1 MRGCLAVTLIVI
13 AHAVHAQSLP
23 TFVTMPMLAIGDT
36 LTDPHFR
43 FERLTDARRLADG
56 RIVAAICPQ
65 TEIRTF
71 DSSGRFL
78 ASLSLHDDPRAQ
90 RSLVRLIPA
99 GGDTIGVVEAL
110 FNSRLTLVGP
120 DLKVVRTIPLPNT
133 DTSRMGRT
141 GASRLDVIGRFA
153 DGSFVGR
160 FGGPVIRGAGR
171 HRRQLHFY
179 RFGPDGTLRDSLI
192 VAGPDAF
199 HLETM
204 RGSAGVRMHRTTSV
218 AVLPDRLV
226 IGDQANA
233 FLLEHGMDLKPT
245 RRVATATKPM
255 PITDSVKAAWTRVAV
270 DRAMT
275 PTNGILAAFGDIYP
289 DSTPAFRDLV
299 TGSDGRVWVQDPLG
313 ADFYPLIWTAYR
325 GGRAVA
331 RAELPPRF
339 YPTQFGPDWVLGLAY
354 DTTTIDRIQLLKLAA
369 GPLPNARLTPKAAA
383 PANRVRCGAW
393 VSR

>member
-133 DTSRMGRT
+133 DTSRMG
-141 GASRLDVIGRFA
+141 
-153 DGSFVGR
+153 
-160 FGGPVIRGAGR
+160 
-171 HRRQLHFY
+171 
-179 RFGPDGTLRDSLI
+179 
-192 VAGPDAF
+192 
-199 HLETM
+199 
-204 RGSAGVRMHRTTSV
+204 
-218 AVLPDRLV
+218 
-226 IGDQANA
+226 
-233 FLLEHGMDLKPT
+233 
-245 RRVATATKPM
+245 
-255 PITDSVKAAWTRVAV
+255 
-270 DRAMT
+270 
-275 PTNGILAAFGDIYP
+275 
-289 DSTPAFRDLV
+289 
-299 TGSDGRVWVQDPLG
+299 
-313 ADFYPLIWTAYR
+313 
-325 GGRAVA
+325 
-331 RAELPPRF
+331 
-339 YPTQFGPDWVLGLAY
+339 
-354 DTTTIDRIQLLKLAA
+354 
-369 GPLPNARLTPKAAA
+369 
-383 PANRVRCGAW
+383 
-393 VSR
+393 